1 MHDGLPS
8 QLVLSRGM
16 LLYSS
21 PKKSP
26 FSANQVGAVQVAS
39 RGSTI
44 VVKSGQI
51 GPTLVL
57 LVWFC
62 DRIGNGGPNDE
73 KLEGP
78 LIARREKRCPLT
90 IYRNLLPDRRK

>member
-1 MHDGLPS
+1 
-8 QLVLSRGM
+8 M

-26 FSANQVGAVQVAS
+26 FSANQVGAVQVTS

-57 LVWFC
+57 LDWFC
-62 DRIGNGGPNDE
+62 DRIGNGAPWAEIPE
-73 KLEGP
+73 KAPFPPIVEVAGSWVYECAMPFAVASQCIDGMALVRA
-78 LIARREKRCPLT
+78 LV
-90 IYRNLLPDRRK
+90 